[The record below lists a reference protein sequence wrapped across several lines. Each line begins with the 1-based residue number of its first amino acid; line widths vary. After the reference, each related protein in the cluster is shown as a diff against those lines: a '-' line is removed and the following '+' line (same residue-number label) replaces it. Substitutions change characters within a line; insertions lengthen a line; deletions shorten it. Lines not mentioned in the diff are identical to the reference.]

1 MHIAIGEDFRKMY
14 ILVYENLNL
23 NLLLIVFKN

>member
-1 MHIAIGEDFRKMY
+1 MHIAIGEDFQKTY
-14 ILVYENLNL
+14 IYENLNL

>member
-14 ILVYENLNL
+14 IYENLNL